1 MNLFKKYLGCLIP
14 MLIFVIAFICI
25 EWSKNKEK
33 ETESSAVL
41 IGKYVYMDT
50 DGILHTKNRCVV
62 GMQVTE
68 SDESSYYK
76 GIEFIDTTNLS
87 VPQIKNL
94 CSWCVTDEHY
104 EILLGITER
113 NRAILR
119 QEEDDEYWE
128 QFVIKDDNLIEIK
141 KYK

>member
-1 MNLFKKYLGCLIP
+1 MNFIKNFSGCLVPI
-14 MLIFVIAFICI
+14 LIFVIALICI
-25 EWSKNKEK
+25 EGGKNKK
-33 ETESSAVL
+33 KDESSAAL
-41 IGKYVYMDT
+41 IGKYVYIDT

-76 GIEFIDTTNLS
+76 GIEYIDTTNLS
-87 VPQIKNL
+87 VIQIKNL

-113 NRAILR
+113 NATT
-119 QEEDDEYWE
+119 EYDDDDWE
-128 QFVIKDDNLIEIK
+128 KFVIKDDSMIEK
-141 KYK
+141 